1 MTAAS
6 TGRDA
11 ARLGEYPLVSAYTLP
26 VAAAAVIYQATLVM
40 VPYAGTDNGYLKPA
54 AAGSAPSRVVGVSMR
69 DCDNSAG
76 AAGAKT
82 VDVAVGVFGFENS
95 SSTDAITSAMVGQP
109 CYAADDS
116 TVARTRG
123 TSGQRPFAGR
133 VVLVEDG
140 KVYVE
145 VGTPRDGDGIFDIP
159 LVAAADYSSTGQ
171 FLFVG
176 VNSSG
181 QAVLASAAGQDVV
194 GVLQNAPASGAIGM
208 VRIGGTSQVYA
219 GGTVAAGST
228 IATTSGGKTK
238 VAQVTRCDASGGS
251 ATAALTGSFAMGT
264 ALTAGTTDA
273 LHYVS
278 LSRMGAIPGT
288 AA

>member
-1 MTAAS
+1 MSSSS
-6 TGRDA
+6 TGRNA
-11 ARLGEYPLVSAYTLP
+11 ARLGEYPSVAAYTLP

-54 AAGSAPSRVVGVSMR
+54 AAGSVPCRIVGVAQR

-76 AAGAKT
+76 AAGVKT

-95 SSTDAITSAMVGQP
+95 SSTDAITAAMVGQP
-109 CYAADDS
+109 CYAADDA

-123 TSGQRPFAGR
+123 TTGQRPYAGR
-133 VVLVEDG
+133 VVLIEDG

-145 VGTPRDGDGIFDIP
+145 VGTPRDADGIFDIP
-159 LVAAADYSSTGQ
+159 LVAAADYSTTGQ
-171 FLFVG
+171 FLFMG

-194 GVLQNAPASGAIGM
+194 GVLQNAPASGAIGL
-208 VRIGGTSQVYA
+208 VRMGGTSQVYA

-228 IATTSGGKTK
+228 VATTSGGKTK
-238 VAQVTRCDASGGS
+238 AAQVTRCDASGAS

-264 ALTAGTTDA
+264 ALTAGSTDA
-273 LHYVS
+273 LHYVY